1 MNLGAPELLIVL
13 VVVMLLFGA
22 KKVPDLARSLGQA
35 KREFEDGGKE
45 PARPV
50 VVERVAV
57 PVVVVED
64 GHVPVVDRAHGP
76 VV

>member
-35 KREFEDGGKE
+35 KREFDEGSRDTV
-45 PARPV
+45 P
-50 VVERVAV
+50 ERH
-57 PVVVVED
+57 ES
-64 GHVPVVDRAHGP
+64 
-76 VV
+76 

>member
-35 KREFEDGGKE
+35 KKEFDDGSRD
-45 PARPV
+45 PAATEV
-50 VVERVAV
+50 
-57 PVVVVED
+57 
-64 GHVPVVDRAHGP
+64 
-76 VV
+76 

>member
-35 KREFEDGGKE
+35 KREFESSSQE
-45 PARPV
+45 PAP
-50 VVERVAV
+50 
-57 PVVVVED
+57 
-64 GHVPVVDRAHGP
+64 
-76 VV
+76 

>member
-35 KREFEDGGKE
+35 KREFEASSNE
-45 PARPV
+45 PSP
-50 VVERVAV
+50 
-57 PVVVVED
+57 
-64 GHVPVVDRAHGP
+64 
-76 VV
+76 

>member
-35 KREFEDGGKE
+35 KREFDDGARE
-45 PARPV
+45 PH
-50 VVERVAV
+50 ET
-57 PVVVVED
+57 
-64 GHVPVVDRAHGP
+64 RAS
-76 VV
+76 